1 MNQSPTTSPNRVPS
15 STPNLASTIA
25 KLTLFVG
32 LVVVANYACQW
43 ILNELNL
50 ELRPSTEPMLHRI
63 VMLATAIYICL
74 MALPFVPGIEI
85 GLTMMVLFGAK
96 IVPLVYLATVVALIL
111 GFSIG
116 RLVPQGTIL
125 EILEFLRLRRARAL
139 VMQLGPLDSKQRLA
153 LLLRKCSGRLIPFL
167 LRHRFVVL
175 ALALNTPGNGLIG
188 GAGGISFAVGFCR
201 LFTLVEFAIVVSLAV
216 LPFPFLV
223 WLTDA
228 W

>member
-1 MNQSPTTSPNRVPS
+1 MTRSRTTSRNKIPS
-15 STPNLASTIA
+15 WTPNLGSTIA

-32 LVVVANYACQW
+32 LVVAANYACHW
-43 ILNELNL
+43 ILNQLDL
-50 ELRPSTEPMLHRI
+50 ELRPGSEPMLHRI

-111 GFSIG
+111 GFLIG
-116 RLVPQGTIL
+116 RLVPQRTIL
-125 EILEFLRLRRARAL
+125 EILEFLRLHRVRDL
-139 VMQLGPLDSKQRLA
+139 VMQLAPLDSKQRLA
-153 LLLRKCSGRLIPFL
+153 LLLRKCSGRLVPYL

-175 ALALNTPGNGLIG
+175 ALALNMPGNGLIG
-188 GAGGISFAVGFCR
+188 GAGGISFAVGFFR
-201 LFTLVEFAIVVSLAV
+201 LFTLFEFAIVVSLAV